1 MFKYLMLFGFG
12 YALGRANKPAAP
24 SEWLDDVLIQGFA
37 GDQVA
42 SFDAPEDVTAAAK
55 AVSSA
60 TGIPALWFAKL
71 AAAGVAPLKFITAA
85 KAITAKAIALGPP
98 KGTPA
103 DLAAWRE
110 SVLQAGA
117 EAGRQ

>member
-1 MFKYLMLFGFG
+1 MLKYVMLFGLG
-12 YALGRANKPAAP
+12 YALGKANKPAAP

-37 GDQVA
+37 ADQVA
-42 SFDAPEDVTAAAK
+42 AFDAPADVDQAAK
-55 AVSSA
+55 AASSA

-71 AAAGVAPLKFITAA
+71 AVAGVPPLKFLTSAN
-85 KAITAKAIALGPP
+85 AIIAKAIALGPP
-98 KGTPA
+98 TGTTA

-117 EAGRQ
+117 AAGK

>member
-1 MFKYLMLFGFG
+1 MFKYVLLFGLG
-12 YALGRANKPAAP
+12 YALGKANKPAAP

-37 GDQVA
+37 ADQVA
-42 SFDAPEDVTAAAK
+42 AFDAAPDVEQAAK
-55 AVSSA
+55 AASSA

-98 KGTPA
+98 KGTTA

-117 EAGRQ
+117 AAGK